1 MDDVLDDAAAVAVAS
16 SPELVAV
23 GRRLVA
29 VDATERMV
37 DARPEAAE
45 VVRLTVPKEFVEAE
59 LLDAVILEALT
70 GAAGMGATRMAAQY
84 MRTKK

>member
-1 MDDVLDDAAAVAVAS
+1 MDDVLDDAAPVAVAS

-37 DARPEAAE
+37 DARPEAAKI
-45 VVRLTVPKEFVEAE
+45 VRLTVKEFVEAE

-84 MRTKK
+84 VRTKK